1 MQIGC
6 VSLDEQQVEDMIS
19 TLIFAY
25 KASSIVNTVV
35 RAEEQGCGVIE
46 SLRRRV
52 KNLELELS
60 RANMQI
66 ESLSSML
73 DKQAMIS
80 DSVRATRR
88 DIDDMNSTHVLNSLY
103 ERIEDIRVKSEESN
117 SSQPHKMGIN
127 IANYSQSGVF

>member
-1 MQIGC
+1 
-6 VSLDEQQVEDMIS
+6 MIS

-103 ERIEDIRVKSEESN
+103 ERIEEIRVKGEESN
-117 SSQPHKMGIN
+117 SSQPYTMGIN
-127 IANYSQSGVF
+127 MANYTQSGVF